1 MSIFF
6 FSENVSSPKFKR
18 RVISAWIKNVI
29 LAEGKVTG
37 NISFI
42 FCSDEYLLEVNRTYL
57 NHDYYT
63 DIVTFDYVEG
73 SIVSGDIFISTDR
86 IRESAVEFNTSF
98 ENELNRIMIHGV
110 LHLLGYKDKN
120 KKDKIQMTA
129 KEDFYLSE
137 LSVG

>member
-86 IRESAVEFNTSF
+86 IRENAVEFNTSF